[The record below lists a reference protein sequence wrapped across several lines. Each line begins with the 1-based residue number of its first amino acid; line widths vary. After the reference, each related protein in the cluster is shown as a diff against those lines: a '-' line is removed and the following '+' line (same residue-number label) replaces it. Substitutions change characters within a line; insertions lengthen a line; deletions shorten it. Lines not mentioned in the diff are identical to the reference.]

1 MKTHRANGLELRAIS
16 KVFLGQ
22 SALQAI
28 DLAARPG
35 ELVGITGPSGAGKTT
50 IARIV
55 AGVEQAD
62 AGEVRLDDR
71 AIDGLSPQARDVAL
85 MFESYALYPHLTVR
99 ENLLFPRRSPRCNG
113 GSAESE
119 TRAQELL
126 ELVEM
131 PSLGTRYPS
140 ELSGGQRQRVALC
153 RTLIQDPAAFLLD
166 EPISHLDAKL
176 RHKLRGEI
184 RRRLLAKGVPTLW
197 FTPDAMEA
205 LAVGD
210 RVAVLI
216 GGRLQQVGKPADIY
230 TMPAN
235 TAVAR
240 LVGDPPM
247 NLLRGRLSQQNG
259 TLCFEHPSL
268 SVPLTPRVRRMVE
281 NVNVDEIVLG
291 VRPAQV
297 TFEPRG
303 DAAAEVYT
311 VEPFGK
317 YSIVTVMLGG
327 DCFRIKTAKAT
338 ACRAGERVDLRLE
351 SEQLVVFD
359 ATSGQA
365 LTGP

>member
-1 MKTHRANGLELRAIS
+1 MSMHRGKGLELSAVS
-16 KVFLGQ
+16 KAFHGRSV
-22 SALQAI
+22 LQAI
-28 DLAARPG
+28 DLAAKPG
-35 ELVGITGPSGAGKTT
+35 EIVSVTGPSGAGKTT

-62 AGEVRLDDR
+62 AGEVRLNDR
-71 AIDGLSPQARDVAL
+71 AIDDWSPQARDVAL

-99 ENLLFPRRSPRCNG
+99 ENLLFPLKSPRRNDR
-113 GSAESE
+113 SEESDA
-119 TRAQELL
+119 RAQELL

-131 PSLGTRYPS
+131 SSLGTRYPS

-153 RTLIQDPAAFLLD
+153 RTLIQDPAVYILD

-184 RRRLLAKGVPTLW
+184 RRRLLAKAVPTLW

-205 LAVGD
+205 LAVSD

-216 GGRLQQVGKPADIY
+216 GGVLQQTGTPADIY
-230 TMPAN
+230 TAPAN

-259 TLCFEHPSL
+259 SLWFKHPGL
-268 SVPLTPRVRRMVE
+268 SVPLTARMRQLVE
-281 NVNVDEIVLG
+281 GANVDEIVLG

-297 TFEPRG
+297 AFEPRD
-303 DAAAEVYT
+303 DASAAVYAI
-311 VEPFGK
+311 EPFGK
-317 YSIVTVMLGG
+317 YSIMTVKLG
-327 DCFRIKTAKAT
+327 DDRFRIKTTQAITYPTGA
-338 ACRAGERVDLRLE
+338 RVGLSVNGEH
-351 SEQLVVFD
+351 LVAFHP
-359 ATSGQA
+359 TSGRA
-365 LTGP
+365 LT